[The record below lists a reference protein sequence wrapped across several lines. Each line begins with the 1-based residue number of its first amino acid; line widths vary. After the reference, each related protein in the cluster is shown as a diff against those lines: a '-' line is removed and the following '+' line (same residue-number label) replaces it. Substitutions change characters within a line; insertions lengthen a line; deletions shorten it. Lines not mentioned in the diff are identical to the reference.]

1 MRNSRSAITRL
12 FAGALLGALVALA
25 AFTLPPT
32 DPPASSDVLPI
43 EAGTYMIDRDH
54 TEIGFR
60 VRHLGI
66 SSVSGQFR
74 EYDATLDFDP
84 SQPNALQTT
93 ATIQTASVDTRND
106 KRDEHLRSED
116 FFHSEAHLAITF
128 RSTGVRNVR
137 GDRFELLGDL
147 TIRGVTKPVAL
158 DAVLVGTARGPM
170 GNERVAFT
178 AETTI
183 NREDYG
189 LTWNRA
195 VEAGGLVVGKDVD
208 IRLDVQA
215 IRQN

>member
-1 MRNSRSAITRL
+1 MRSSHL
-12 FAGALLGALVALA
+12 FLAGAFLVAAMTLA
-25 AFTLPPT
+25 AFTAAPP
-32 DPPASSDVLPI
+32 PSDALAIP
-43 EAGTYMIDRDH
+43 AGTYMIDKDH

-74 EYDATLDFDP
+74 DYDVSLAVEPDAVN
-84 SQPNALQTT
+84 SLQTN
-93 ATIQTASVDTRND
+93 ATIQTGSIDTRNE

-116 FFHSEAHLAITF
+116 FFHAEAHPAITF

-137 GDRFELLGDL
+137 GNDFELLGDL
-147 TIRGVTKPVAL
+147 TIRDVTRPVVL
-158 DAVLVGTARGPM
+158 DAELIGTARGPM
-170 GNERVAFT
+170 GNERVAFS

-195 VEAGGLVVGKDVD
+195 LEAGGVLVGKDVD

>member
-1 MRNSRSAITRL
+1 MRL
-12 FAGALLGALVALA
+12 FSLSAVLATAFALA
-25 AFTLPPT
+25 AFSTTPAEPP
-32 DPPASSDVLPI
+32 SDVLPI
-43 EAGTYMIDRDH
+43 PAGTYMIDKDH

-74 EYDATLDFDP
+74 EYDATLTFEP
-84 SQPNALQTT
+84 GQPNALRTT
-93 ATIQTASVDTRND
+93 ATIQAASVDTRND
-106 KRDEHLRSED
+106 KRDEDLRSEN
-116 FFHSEAHLAITF
+116 FFHAAEHPEITF

-137 GDRFELLGDL
+137 GDRFEITGDL
-147 TIRGVTKPVAL
+147 TIRGTTRPVVL
-158 DAVLVGTARGPM
+158 DAEVVGTALDPM

-183 NREDYG
+183 NREDFG

-195 VEAGGLVVGKDVD
+195 LETGGLLVGKDVD